1 MIAAFDA
8 GFDLA
13 DVFIKFADL
22 MAADF
27 GEIAYWKDCKKNM
40 KNATDHVLL
49 VCQVFNRL
57 VGRKTIW

>member
-1 MIAAFDA
+1 MIAAFDT

-27 GEIAYWKDCKKNM
+27 GEFVYWKDCKKNM
-40 KNATDHVLL
+40 NNATDHVLL
-49 VCQVFNRL
+49 VC
-57 VGRKTIW
+57 